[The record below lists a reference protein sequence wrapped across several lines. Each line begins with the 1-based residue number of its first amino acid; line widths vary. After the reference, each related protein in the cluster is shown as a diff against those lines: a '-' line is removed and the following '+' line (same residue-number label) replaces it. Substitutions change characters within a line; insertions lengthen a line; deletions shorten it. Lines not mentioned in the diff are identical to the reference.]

1 MKVKGDLVVQ
11 EFIEQ
16 SIFRMDESMRMVNM
30 SLAEL
35 GLEELWKKPNAASN
49 SIGNL
54 LMHLNGNITQ
64 YAISSLGETKDVR
77 QRDLEFST
85 SNQLDGKV
93 LISNLEQTVQTAKA
107 IMANATI
114 EQLLKK
120 RKVQGFDLT
129 GIGIIIHVVEHLSYH
144 TGQIAYWVKQL
155 KNKDLKFYGGI
166 DLTVKNQD

>member
-1 MKVKGDLVVQ
+1 
-11 EFIEQ
+11 
-16 SIFRMDESMRMVNM
+16 MDESMRMINI

-35 GLEELWKKPNAASN
+35 GPGELWKKPNASSN

-93 LISNLEQTVQTAKA
+93 LISKLNQTVQVAKA
-107 IMANATI
+107 IMANVTD
-114 EQLLKK
+114 EQLLKI

-144 TGQIAYWVKQL
+144 TGQIAFWVKQL

-166 DLTVKNQD
+166 DLSVKNPN